1 MCKPK
6 AMRKIA
12 NKGGSAVPPGKE
24 HMRYK
29 AVPAKDRRGYLCYY
43 VVDTET
49 GERVRCY
56 DCFLWAEHE
65 ARELN
70 ENEVYTER
78 TNREIGKTA
87 HG

>member
-1 MCKPK
+1 
-6 AMRKIA
+6 MRKIV
-12 NKGGSAVPPGKE
+12 NKGGMAVPPGKE
-24 HMRYK
+24 RMRYK
-29 AVPAKDRRGYLCYY
+29 AVPAKDRHGYLCYY

-70 ENEVYTER
+70 ENEVYTKR